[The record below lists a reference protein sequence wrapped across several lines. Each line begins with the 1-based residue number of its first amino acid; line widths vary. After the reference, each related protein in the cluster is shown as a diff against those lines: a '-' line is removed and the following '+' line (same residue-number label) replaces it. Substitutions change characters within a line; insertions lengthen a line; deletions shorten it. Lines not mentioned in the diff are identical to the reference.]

1 MKEMSIITKA
11 LVKKAIRNNNI
22 KDHWYKDYNIKR
34 GLRNEDGT
42 GVKAI
47 LTEISDVV
55 GYKVEQD
62 QVIPVEGKLIY
73 RGIELKELVEGFRK
87 DDRHGFEET
96 AYLLMFGE
104 LPSPRDLRKFSQSL
118 YEQRGLPT
126 GFVQHI
132 VLPFPSADIMNK
144 LQSNVTV
151 LYRKDPNPDDI
162 CVENVI
168 RQCISLIAKFPTII
182 AHAYQAKRY
191 NLEGKSLY
199 IHEPKEGLTTAE
211 TFLRMLREDKS
222 YTPLEAEILD
232 LMLVIHA
239 DHGGGNNS
247 TYTTHCVTST
257 DTDTYSAFAAAIG
270 ALKGPKHGGA
280 NAKVMA
286 MMDEIKKSVKNWDND
301 GQIIDYLSKIVKK
314 EKGDGSGLIYGM
326 GHAVY
331 TKSDPRAVILKEKAQ
346 EFATVNGRMDE
357 FNLYIKVAEL
367 TPEVFKEVKGIEK
380 VLAPNVDFFSGFVYD
395 NFNFPKDIYTPLFAM
410 SRVAG
415 WSAHRIEEIISGKK
429 IIRPAS
435 IYVGPKNKSYIP
447 LEERIK

>member
-1 MKEMSIITKA
+1 M
-11 LVKKAIRNNNI
+11 RN
-22 KDHWYKDYNIKR
+22 D
-34 GLRNEDGT
+34 DGT

-55 GYKVEQD
+55 GYHKEGHR
-62 QVIPVEGKLIY
+62 VIPVEGRLVY
-73 RGIELKELVEGFRK
+73 RGIEIKDLVEGFKREG
-87 DDRHGFEET
+87 RHGFEET
-96 AYLLMFGE
+96 VYLLMFGE
-104 LPSPRDLRKFSQSL
+104 LPCSKELEMFSKSL
-118 YEQRGLPT
+118 YEQRRLPS

-132 VLPFPSADIMNK
+132 ILPFPSADIMNK

-162 CVENVI
+162 SVGNVI
-168 RQCISLIAKFPTII
+168 KQCISLIAKFPTII
-182 AHAYQAKRY
+182 ARAYQAKRY
-191 NLEGKSLY
+191 NLDGKSLF

-211 TFLRMLREDKS
+211 TFLYMLREDRS

-239 DHGGGNNS
+239 DHSGGNNS
-247 TYTTHCVTST
+247 TFTTHCVTST

-286 MMDEIKKSVKNWDND
+286 MMDEIKKNVRDWEND
-301 GQIIDYLSKIVKK
+301 GQVIDYLSKIVRK
-314 EKGDGSGLIYGM
+314 ERGDGSGLIYGM

-331 TKSDPRAVILKEKAQ
+331 TKSDPRAVLLKEKAR
-346 EFATVNGRMDE
+346 ELASVNGRSAE
-357 FNLYIKVAEL
+357 FNLYNKVAEL
-367 TPEVFKEVKGIEK
+367 TPEVFRKVKGLDKII
-380 VLAPNVDFFSGFVYD
+380 APNVDFFSGFVYD
-395 NFNFPKDIYTPLFAM
+395 NLGFPKEIYTPLFAM

-415 WSAHRIEEIISGKK
+415 WSAHRIEELISGKK

-435 IYVGPKNKSYIP
+435 IYVGPENKKYLP
-447 LEERIK
+447 LAERRS

>member
-1 MKEMSIITKA
+1 MSILSKSLVAKA
-11 LVKKAIRNNNI
+11 KRNNKI
-22 KDHWYKDYNIKR
+22 KEHWYKDYNIKR

-55 GYKVEQD
+55 GYKEEGGK
-62 QVIPVEGKLIY
+62 VIPVDGELIY
-73 RGIELKELVEGFRK
+73 RGISLKDLVEGFLREG
-87 DDRHGFEET
+87 RHGFEET
-96 AYLLMFGE
+96 TYLLMFGE
-104 LPSPRDLRKFSQSL
+104 LPNANELHKFSQSL
-118 YEQRGLPT
+118 HEHRGLPS
-126 GFVQHI
+126 GFVQHL

-162 CVENVI
+162 SIDNVI
-168 RQCISLIAKFPTII
+168 KQCVSLIAKFPTII
-182 AHAYQAKRY
+182 AYAYQAKRY
-191 NLEGKSLY
+191 NLDGKSLF

-211 TFLRMLREDKS
+211 SFLHMLRADMS

-232 LMLVIHA
+232 LMLIIHA

-247 TYTTHCVTST
+247 TFTTHCVTST
-257 DTDTYSAFAAAIG
+257 DTDTYSAFSAAIG
-270 ALKGPKHGGA
+270 SLKGPKHGGA

-286 MMDEIKKSVKNWDND
+286 MMDEIKKNVKNWESE
-301 GQIIDYLSKIVKK
+301 GQILDYLCKIFRK

-331 TKSDPRAVILKEKAQ
+331 TKSDPRAILLREKAK
-346 EFATVNGRMDE
+346 EFAAVNGRMDE
-357 FNLYIKVAEL
+357 FNLYDRVAQL
-367 TPEVFKEVKGIEK
+367 TAEAFKEVKKKEAI
-380 VLAPNVDFFSGFVYD
+380 LAPNVDFFSGFVYD
-395 NFNFPKDIYTPLFAM
+395 NLGFPSDIYTPLFAM

-435 IYVGPKNKSYIP
+435 IYVGPSDKRYLP
-447 LEERIK
+447 LQQR